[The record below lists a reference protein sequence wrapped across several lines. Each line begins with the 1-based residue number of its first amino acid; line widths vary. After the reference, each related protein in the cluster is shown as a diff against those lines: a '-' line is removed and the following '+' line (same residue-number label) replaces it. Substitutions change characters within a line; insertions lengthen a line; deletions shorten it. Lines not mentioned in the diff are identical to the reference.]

1 MEITFL
7 LELIEFSIQNNNNVN
22 KDRRQFSIKSKLIL
36 SEYCIDKDSIKFG
49 ERIEKILEYQKNNI
63 NEMNSTCIFL
73 DGDEVDDY
81 VFSINTD
88 RCSFITHITKE
99 KLFKFHEMLMLDTKK
114 FRTKL
119 TIGTTI
125 VDSDENTQSGYE
137 VNLKISHFQIV
148 TEKIQNS

>member
-81 VFSINTD
+81 DFSINTD
-88 RCSFITHITKE
+88 RCSLITHLTKE

>member
-1 MEITFL
+1 
-7 LELIEFSIQNNNNVN
+7 
-22 KDRRQFSIKSKLIL
+22 
-36 SEYCIDKDSIKFG
+36 
-49 ERIEKILEYQKNNI
+49 
-63 NEMNSTCIFL
+63 
-73 DGDEVDDY
+73 
-81 VFSINTD
+81 
-88 RCSFITHITKE
+88 
-99 KLFKFHEMLMLDTKK
+99 MLDTKK

>member
-81 VFSINTD
+81 DFSINT
-88 RCSFITHITKE
+88 
-99 KLFKFHEMLMLDTKK
+99 
-114 FRTKL
+114 
-119 TIGTTI
+119 
-125 VDSDENTQSGYE
+125 
-137 VNLKISHFQIV
+137 
-148 TEKIQNS
+148 

>member
-81 VFSINTD
+81 IFSINTD

-99 KLFKFHEMLMLDTKK
+99 KLFKLHELLKLDKEK
-114 FRTKL
+114 FRTK
-119 TIGTTI
+119 IIVGTTI
-125 VDSDENTQSGYE
+125 SDSEENSQNEYE
-137 VNLKISHFQIV
+137 VKLKISEFKII
-148 TEKIQNS
+148 TENIQNS

>member
-7 LELIEFSIQNNNNVN
+7 LELIEFSIQNNNNIN
-22 KDRRQFSIKSKLIL
+22 KDKRQFSIKSKLIL

-99 KLFKFHEMLMLDTKK
+99 KLFKLHELLKLDKEK
-114 FRTKL
+114 FRTK
-119 TIGTTI
+119 IIVGTTI
-125 VDSDENTQSGYE
+125 SDSEENSQNEYE
-137 VNLKISHFQIV
+137 VKLKISEFKII
-148 TEKIQNS
+148 TENIQNS

>member
-99 KLFKFHEMLMLDTKK
+99 KLFKLHELLKLDKEK
-114 FRTKL
+114 FRTK
-119 TIGTTI
+119 IIVGTTI
-125 VDSDENTQSGYE
+125 SDSEENSQNEYE
-137 VNLKISHFQIV
+137 VKLKISEFKII
-148 TEKIQNS
+148 TENIQNS

>member
-7 LELIEFSIQNNNNVN
+7 LELIEFSIQNNNNIN
-22 KDRRQFSIKSKLIL
+22 KDKRQFSIKSKLIL

-81 VFSINTD
+81 DFSINTD
-88 RCSFITHITKE
+88 RCSLITHLTKE

>member
-99 KLFKFHEMLMLDTKK
+99 KLFKLHELLKLDKEK
-114 FRTKL
+114 FRTK
-119 TIGTTI
+119 IIVGTTI
-125 VDSDENTQSGYE
+125 SDSEENSQNEYE
-137 VNLKISHFQIV
+137 VKLKISEFEII
-148 TEKIQNS
+148 TENIQNS

>member
-88 RCSFITHITKE
+88 RSSFITHITKE
-99 KLFKFHEMLMLDTKK
+99 KLFKLHELLKLDKEK
-114 FRTKL
+114 FRTK
-119 TIGTTI
+119 IIVGTTI
-125 VDSDENTQSGYE
+125 SDSEENSQNEYE
-137 VNLKISHFQIV
+137 VKLKISEFKII
-148 TEKIQNS
+148 TENIQNS